1 MTVTE
6 RTTNREFNKYKSWAI
21 FPEREYIKQGIGFF
35 ILFEEVASWATSLNI
50 IGIDIIG
57 YSAPKKVHHLLQPHA
72 LHTCNLERIINSLEF
87 AEVKSAIVSDFHNV
101 FDFINIIALVSEYWL
116 SKSNRCYFLVFIDV
130 VQIIHVSS
138 EWAI

>member
-6 RTTNREFNKYKSWAI
+6 RTTNREFNKYKSCAI

-50 IGIDIIG
+50 IGIDIII
-57 YSAPKKVHHLLQPHA
+57 YYNHMRYTHA
-72 LHTCNLERIINSLEF
+72 TLERIINSLEF

-101 FDFINIIALVSEYWL
+101 FDFINIIAPVSEYWL